1 MKYLPLFAL
10 TLLLVG
16 CNPSCKWKQQHKGGE
31 VTALGYGEIKVAPDM
46 AELTLEVANTK
57 STMKEAL
64 AETQKTVNEVLAAC
78 AKAVSDTNDV
88 KTARISTG
96 RQYEWER
103 GTNVF
108 KGYSAS
114 QTIQVKLRDLSKIQP
129 LTEALLELPVSGIND
144 LQFGRSDL
152 DSLRGEANA
161 LAMVDAK
168 KNVQKMCA
176 AVQLECPRLL
186 SARTTSG
193 EAAPM
198 FQAKVMDNFAARAS
212 APGGISVKPGLMTF
226 SATVEATFRAK

>member
-10 TLLLVG
+10 SLLIG
-16 CNPSCKWKQQHKGGE
+16 CNSSCKWKQQHKGGE
-31 VTALGYGEIKVAPDM
+31 VTAFGYGEIKVEPDI

-57 STMKEAL
+57 SKMKEAV
-64 AETQKTVNEVLAAC
+64 AETQKTVSEVLAAC
-78 AKAVSDTNDV
+78 AKAVSDSNDV
-88 KTARISTG
+88 NTTRISTG
-96 RQYEWER
+96 KQYEWER
-103 GTNVF
+103 SVNVF

-114 QTIQVKLRDLSKIQP
+114 QSIQVKLRDLSKIQP

-144 LQFGRSDL
+144 LQFGRSDV

-168 KNVQKMCA
+168 KNAQKMCA

-193 EAAPM
+193 DAAPVY
-198 FQAKVMDNFAARAS
+198 QAKVLDNFAARAS
-212 APGGISVKPGLMTF
+212 APGGISVKPGFMTF
-226 SATVEATFRAK
+226 SATVEATYKSK